1 MLVLM
6 AIGKIRVHESDI
18 SWCRLENIIMEYRR
32 GRRAC
37 LNLIRDPVDNYIEH
51 KDEIE
56 EVLKLFTV
64 VPRNKISISDINQWL
79 YVTSVKQD
87 KRYVKAI
94 EICKGSKIY
103 STDENDLYKLDKE
116 LNELGFKT
124 KMGRNCDTGTLSIEV
139 LEEPEEESYKINDIC
154 KDREAL
160 RPKYEQ
166 FIQTER
172 GKEWKHFWQSQTGS
186 ERSGDF
192 GDYLYDFYP
201 EMLQ

>member
-1 MLVLM
+1 
-6 AIGKIRVHESDI
+6 
-18 SWCRLENIIMEYRR
+18 MEYKR

-56 EVLKLFTV
+56 EFLKPFTV

-79 YVTSVKQD
+79 YVTSVEQD

-103 STDENDLYKLDKE
+103 STNENDLYKLDKE

-124 KMGRNCDTGTLSIEV
+124 RMGRNCDTGTLSIAV
-139 LEEPEEESYKINDIC
+139 LEELEEEDYKMSDIC

-166 FIQTER
+166 FIQTEK
-172 GKEWKHFWQSQTGS
+172 GKEWKHFWQSQTDS
-186 ERSGDF
+186 ERNGDF

-201 EMLQ
+201 EMLNI

>member
-1 MLVLM
+1 MVFLK
-6 AIGKIRVHESDI
+6 ANESDI
-18 SWCRLENIIMEYRR
+18 SWCRLENIIMEYKR

-51 KDEIE
+51 KDKIE
-56 EVLKLFTV
+56 EVLKPFTV

-79 YVTSVKQD
+79 YVTSVEQD

-103 STDENDLYKLDKE
+103 STDENYLYKLDKE

-124 KMGRNCDTGTLSIEV
+124 KMGRDCDIGTLNIAV
-139 LEEPEEESYKINDIC
+139 LEEPEEESYKMSDIC

>member
-1 MLVLM
+1 
-6 AIGKIRVHESDI
+6 
-18 SWCRLENIIMEYRR
+18 MEYKR

-37 LNLIRDPVDNYIEH
+37 LNLIRDSVDNYIEH

-56 EVLKLFTV
+56 EVLKPFTV
-64 VPRNKISISDINQWL
+64 VPRNKISKVDTDQWL
-79 YVTSVKQD
+79 YVSSARQD
-87 KRYVKAI
+87 KKYVRAV

-103 STDENDLYKLDKE
+103 SADENDLYELDKE

-124 KMGRNCDTGTLSIEV
+124 NCDTGTLSIAV
-139 LEEPEEESYKINDIC
+139 LEEPEEESYKMSDIC